1 MLMKKT
7 VLQESDKGAIYRLNK
22 IPNTMFNFYI
32 LKTRRFK
39 DKTHQYAICVELAAD
54 PNKHWVLDRIRGH
67 KADALRRLDEIVR
80 NS

>member
-1 MLMKKT
+1 MKKE
-7 VLQESDKGAIYRLNK
+7 VLQESDKGAIYRFSK

-39 DKTHQYAICVELAAD
+39 DKTHSYAICVELAAD
-54 PNKHWVLDRIRGH
+54 TSKHWVLDRIRGH
-67 KADALRRLDEIVR
+67 KADAVKRLEEIIR